1 MESSGEG
8 WHLDSLRHQL
18 QRVGR
23 RHSGE
28 VTKILLKVI
37 SFQVEPAVPYGL
49 TNISYNDYS
58 PLPPDYYLKAT
69 AKWALELAANN
80 NS

>member
-1 MESSGEG
+1 MGTFKG
-8 WHLDSLRHQL
+8 YF
-18 QRVGR
+18 
-23 RHSGE
+23 
-28 VTKILLKVI
+28 

-69 AKWALELAANN
+69 AKWALELAASN